1 MTQTMVGAK
10 AKVTSSWMFTSMTL
24 MGSRCVI
31 VGIPIRQSRDR
42 TLTNKST
49 SVPLGGQVSA
59 HEVYVTAQEGLYRLE
74 TVITVA
80 AEEKRHDKVVARAIG
95 ITSPCFEFAG

>member
-1 MTQTMVGAK
+1 
-10 AKVTSSWMFTSMTL
+10 MTL

-31 VGIPIRQSRDR
+31 VGIPIRQSRD
-42 TLTNKST
+42 NEHYKST

-80 AEEKRHDKVVARAIG
+80 AEEKTAR
-95 ITSPCFEFAG
+95 